1 MTFAR
6 LFLFKKSPG
15 AIPYA
20 WLACLLLALAALPAA
35 AKVESLALFIGVDE
49 GLAADRS
56 LKYASRDAMRM
67 AQVIRELGTYDK
79 DRIYLL
85 SNPSLDRVL
94 STLGEMRGRIMELK
108 KSGVQTSV
116 LLYYSGHGSAQ
127 GLHVRGKRFDREDVN
142 AMLESLESDLKVVI
156 LDACESGDFLRRKGG
171 RLLENRQIVKEDQLR
186 STGTI
191 VLSSSS
197 RGEQAQESEDY
208 KGAVFSHHLINGLRG
223 LADYNADGRVTLLEA
238 FDYARAS
245 TRMEEIQGAA
255 GKQNPSFDFDV
266 VGESDPVL
274 SRLERVRSRI
284 LFRRMPATGME
295 VYNAQTLE
303 LEHRLWMT
311 SKDSA
316 WYYLPSGKFILRYPD
331 RDGWRVRNVDLTW
344 TPEIAVGPEDF
355 RLLPRSLLG
364 RKGGVGASL
373 DVHGLQI
380 AGRSAPPFL
389 AAPLF
394 GAEYVFRTFA
404 LKHHVGFF
412 YGRRTGE
419 EGSNGLE
426 IDTDLYRV
434 GYSLRKPILAFSYF
448 QLQAG
453 LDAAW
458 HRANQVLRDTRFGSD
473 PPMGPDGRPMPL
485 RWETGAHVLEGGLPL
500 ELEIYF
506 PGRFWLGLSGT
517 ASIYRYRDGGTG
529 KSDLHPAFQP
539 GLTFGRQF

>member
-1 MTFAR
+1 MKLFRRVPLLLVSA
-6 LFLFKKSPG
+6 LFLSF
-15 AIPYA
+15 
-20 WLACLLLALAALPAA
+20 AALPAA
-35 AKVESLALFIGVDE
+35 AKVESLALFIGVDD
-49 GLAADRS
+49 GLAADRA
-56 LKYASRDAMRM
+56 LRYASRDAMRM

-85 SNPSLDRVL
+85 ANPSLDKIL
-94 STLGEMRGRIMELK
+94 ATLGEMRGRIKELK

-116 LLYYSGHGSAQ
+116 LLYYSGHGSAE

-142 AMLESLESDLKVVI
+142 AMLESLESDLKIVI

-171 RLLENRQIVKEDQLR
+171 RLLENRQIVKDDQLR
-186 STGTI
+186 SEGTI

-223 LADYNADGRVTLLEA
+223 LADYNADGRVTLLEV

-245 TRMEEIQGAA
+245 TRMEEIGGATE
-255 GKQNPSFDFDV
+255 KQNPSFDFDV

-284 LFRRMPATGME
+284 LFRRMPATGLE
-295 VYNAQTLE
+295 VYNAQTME

-316 WYYLPSGKFILRYPD
+316 YYYLPSGKFILRYPE
-331 RDGWRVRNVDLTW
+331 REGYRVSNVDLTW

-355 RLLPRSLLG
+355 RMLRRSLLS
-364 RKGGVGASL
+364 RKGGVSASL

-380 AGRSAPPFL
+380 ASRPAPPFL
-389 AAPLF
+389 DAPLF

-404 LKHHVGFF
+404 FKQHLGFF
-412 YGRRTGE
+412 YGRQAGLA
-419 EGSNGLE
+419 GANGLE

-434 GYSLRKPILAFSYF
+434 GYSLRKPLLTFTYF
-448 QLQAG
+448 QVQAG
-453 LDAAW
+453 FDAAW
-458 HRANQVLRDTRFGSD
+458 HRAHQVLRDTRFGGD
-473 PPMGPDGRPMPL
+473 PPMGPDGKPISL
-485 RWETGAHVLEGGLPL
+485 RWESGAHVLEGGLPL

-517 ASIYRYRDGGTG
+517 AALYRYRDGVTG
-529 KSDLHPAFQP
+529 ERDWHRAFQP
-539 GLTFGRQF
+539 GLSFGRQF